1 MKRIFYLHIGGSKTG
16 SSSLQDFLY
25 LNKQRLIKEESLYYP
40 KNHTKDL
47 SPSLNGQWLKNFL
60 LQKTSL
66 DKIPYQV
73 DKDLTMSLNK
83 NYSIFYSSEEL
94 CSAEFFNSSSLENL
108 VTLSKRYNF
117 DKIKIL
123 LVLRLPCSW
132 MESTYQEQIKQGH
145 IKSEIEFIKEN
156 TSWPHFEALSSLSR
170 IRNDHIDLS
179 FFWFENYRNIIH
191 PIFEEF
197 SNKVDMVR
205 TYELNKLRKNEKIS
219 NYTLKICIKT
229 LGKLPFKI
237 EKDDPYFAGRI
248 PTIDDFLRKNNC
260 EAVFLKFQFD
270 KKATDLSFKMILE
283 KYGELV
289 TDEIKSRIEN
299 DYKKMRE
306 RDEIKD
312 IEINKELESQI
323 IKFINLLAF
332 IRYSEILSNKITN
345 PPKDV
350 DLTLLPPSFN
360 PLGYMIRNP
369 DLLLHNVNPYK
380 HFINSGIEEKRIFS

>member
-1 MKRIFYLHIGGSKTG
+1 MERVFYLHIGGSKTG

-47 SPSLNGQWLKNFL
+47 SPSLNGQWLKKFL

-66 DKIPYQV
+66 DKIPHQV
-73 DKDLTMSLNK
+73 DKDLTTCLNK

-117 DKIKIL
+117 EKIKIL

-132 MESTYQEQIKQGH
+132 MESTYQEQVKQGN

-156 TSWPHFEALSSLSR
+156 CSWPHFEALSSLSK
-170 IRNDHIDLS
+170 IRNDHINIS

-205 TYELNKLRKNEKIS
+205 TYELNKLRKNKKIS
-219 NYTLKICIKT
+219 NYTLNICIKT
-229 LGKLPFKI
+229 LSKLPFKI
-237 EKDDPYFAGRI
+237 KNDPNIAAQI
-248 PTIDDFLRKNNC
+248 PAIDDFLIKNNC
-260 EAVFLKFQFD
+260 DAVFLKYQF
-270 KKATDLSFKMILE
+270 KNKATDLSFKMISE

-299 DYKKMRE
+299 DYKKMIE
-306 RDEIKD
+306 RDEVRDIK
-312 IEINKELESQI
+312 INKEIESKI
-323 IKFINLLAF
+323 IKYINLIAL
-332 IRYSEILSNKITN
+332 IHNSEILSKKITD

-360 PLGYMIRNP
+360 PLGYLIRNP
-369 DLLLHNVNPYK
+369 DLLLYNINPYK
-380 HFINSGIEEKRIFS
+380 HFIDSGMEDERIFS